1 MIVTSAEI
9 EAKRASVTALREAY
23 DRAVED
29 LQKAERAPLID
40 EPKTGS
46 VIRFELSYSPGG
58 RLYTFAG
65 VSIGDRWYL
74 TGSQSPQ
81 TGMTWDELWA
91 WLRKKELYNFK
102 VASRFDTKFQS
113 DLPF

>member
-29 LQKAERAPLID
+29 LQRAERAPLID
-40 EPKTGS
+40 EPKAGS
-46 VIRFELSYSPGG
+46 VIRFELAYSPGG
-58 RLYTFAG
+58 RVYTFAAIN
-65 VSIGDRWYL
+65 IGSHWYL
-74 TGSQSPQ
+74 TGSH
-81 TGMTWDELWA
+81 TEAMTWDELWA
-91 WLRKKELYNFK
+91 WLRKKQLIKLQVANRLGTLYQ
-102 VASRFDTKFQS
+102 A